1 MIEENPW
8 KKRFERERAARKE
21 AEQLL
26 EAKSAE
32 VYEINKNLE
41 KLVYERTIA
50 LEEALKSANIAKEA
64 KSNFLAKMSHEIR
77 TPMNGIIGFTQLISQ
92 TDLNE
97 KQEEYINIIT
107 SSTQTLLSVIND
119 ILDYSK
125 IESGKLVPEIIET
138 NILEEL
144 NNIFSLFKNSAK
156 AKNINYILSIDDKI
170 DTFLYSD
177 IHKIKQV
184 VSNLIN
190 NALKFTPENKKV
202 SLNISLLKDDLEYQE
217 IVFYVEDEGIGI
229 PLDKQKKIF
238 EAFSQA
244 DESTSRK
251 YGGTGLGLNI
261 SSSIINLLGGTLEV
275 ESIENIGSKFFFTL
289 KLKKCKNISTKDLTK
304 ITIPKLNNNDLKI
317 LVVDDN
323 QVNLLIIS
331 EVLKKLNINY
341 LLAENGQIAIDL
353 CKENLFDIILMD
365 INMPILNGLEA
376 TNILKNQYKIKTPII
391 ALTANSL
398 EGDKNKYLEE
408 GFDDYLSK
416 PFNIND
422 FLELVKKF
430 LIKEPLAN
438 STIIN

>member
-190 NALKFTPENKKV
+190 NALKFTPENKKI

-430 LIKEPLAN
+430 LIKN
-438 STIIN
+438 

>member
-8 KKRFERERAARKE
+8 KKRFERERAARKG

-261 SSSIINLLGGTLEV
+261 SSSIINSLGGTLEV

-430 LIKEPLAN
+430 LIKN
-438 STIIN
+438 

>member
-1 MIEENPW
+1 MIEESPW
-8 KKRFERERAARKE
+8 KKRFERERTARKE

-32 VYEINKNLE
+32 VYEVNKNLE

-92 TDLNE
+92 TSLDE
-97 KQEEYINIIT
+97 KQQEYINIIS
-107 SSTQTLLSVIND
+107 SSTQTLLSIIND

-125 IESGKLVPEIIET
+125 IESGKLIPEIIET

-144 NNIFSLFKNSAK
+144 NNIFSLFENSAK
-156 AKNINYILSIDDKI
+156 AKNINYKLNIDDKI
-170 DTFLYSD
+170 DKFLYSD

-184 VSNLIN
+184 ISNLIN
-190 NALKFTPENKKV
+190 NALKFTPENKSV
-202 SLNISLLKDDLEYQE
+202 SLNVSLLNDDLEYQE
-217 IVFYVEDEGIGI
+217 IVFCVEDEGIGI
-229 PLDKQKKIF
+229 PKEKQKKIF

-261 SSSIINLLGGTLEV
+261 SSSIIDLLGGTLEV
-275 ESIENIGSKFFFTL
+275 QSSENTGSKFFFTL
-289 KLKKCKNISTKDLTK
+289 KLKKCKSASTKTQTK
-304 ITIPKLNNNDLKI
+304 VTIPTLNKNDLKI

-323 QVNLLIIS
+323 QVNLLIIA
-331 EVLKKLNINY
+331 EILKKLNIDY
-341 LLAENGQIAIDL
+341 VLAQNGQIAIDL
-353 CKENLFDIILMD
+353 CKDVGFDIILMD
-365 INMPILNGLEA
+365 INMPVLNGLEA
-376 TNILKNQYKIKTPII
+376 TEILKNQYKIKTPII

-398 EGDKNKYLEE
+398 EGDKNKYLEH

-416 PFNIND
+416 PFNINA
-422 FLELVKKF
+422 FLELIEKF
-430 LIKEPLAN
+430 LTK
-438 STIIN
+438 S

>member
-8 KKRFERERAARKE
+8 KKRFERERAARKG

-430 LIKEPLAN
+430 LIKN
-438 STIIN
+438 

>member
-1 MIEENPW
+1 MIKENPW

-430 LIKEPLAN
+430 LIKN
-438 STIIN
+438 

>member
-430 LIKEPLAN
+430 LIKN
-438 STIIN
+438 

>member
-430 LIKEPLAN
+430 LIEN
-438 STIIN
+438 

>member
-97 KQEEYINIIT
+97 EQEEYINIIT

-430 LIKEPLAN
+430 LIKN
-438 STIIN
+438 

>member
-190 NALKFTPENKKV
+190 NALKFTPENKKI

-217 IVFYVEDEGIGI
+217 IVFCVEDEGIGI
-229 PLDKQKKIF
+229 PHDKQKKIF

-275 ESIENIGSKFFFTL
+275 KSIENIGSKFFFTL

-430 LIKEPLAN
+430 LIKN
-438 STIIN
+438 

>member
-275 ESIENIGSKFFFTL
+275 KSIENIGSKFFFTL

-430 LIKEPLAN
+430 LIKN
-438 STIIN
+438 

>member
-156 AKNINYILSIDDKI
+156 TKNINYILSIDDKI

-217 IVFYVEDEGIGI
+217 IVFYVEDEGIDI

-430 LIKEPLAN
+430 LIKN
-438 STIIN
+438 

>member
-1 MIEENPW
+1 
-8 KKRFERERAARKE
+8 
-21 AEQLL
+21 
-26 EAKSAE
+26 
-32 VYEINKNLE
+32 
-41 KLVYERTIA
+41 
-50 LEEALKSANIAKEA
+50 
-64 KSNFLAKMSHEIR
+64 MS
-77 TPMNGIIGFTQLISQ
+77 
-92 TDLNE
+92 
-97 KQEEYINIIT
+97 EY
-107 SSTQTLLSVIND
+107 
-119 ILDYSK
+119 
-125 IESGKLVPEIIET
+125 
-138 NILEEL
+138 
-144 NNIFSLFKNSAK
+144 
-156 AKNINYILSIDDKI
+156 
-170 DTFLYSD
+170 
-177 IHKIKQV
+177 
-184 VSNLIN
+184 
-190 NALKFTPENKKV
+190 KKV

-430 LIKEPLAN
+430 LIKN
-438 STIIN
+438 

>member
-97 KQEEYINIIT
+97 EQEEYINIIT

-156 AKNINYILSIDDKI
+156 TKNINYILSIDDKI

-430 LIKEPLAN
+430 LIKN
-438 STIIN
+438 

>member
-97 KQEEYINIIT
+97 EQEEYINIIT

-217 IVFYVEDEGIGI
+217 IVFCVEDEGIGI
-229 PLDKQKKIF
+229 PHDKQKKIF

-275 ESIENIGSKFFFTL
+275 KSIENIGSKFFFTL

-430 LIKEPLAN
+430 LIKN
-438 STIIN
+438 

>member
-1 MIEENPW
+1 MIEESPW

-430 LIKEPLAN
+430 LIKN
-438 STIIN
+438 

>member
-156 AKNINYILSIDDKI
+156 TKNINYILSIDDKI

-430 LIKEPLAN
+430 LIKN
-438 STIIN
+438 

>member
-229 PLDKQKKIF
+229 PHDKQKKIF
-238 EAFSQA
+238 EGYLIFYQ
-244 DESTSRK
+244 K
-251 YGGTGLGLNI
+251 LHI
-261 SSSIINLLGGTLEV
+261 S
-275 ESIENIGSKFFFTL
+275 
-289 KLKKCKNISTKDLTK
+289 
-304 ITIPKLNNNDLKI
+304 
-317 LVVDDN
+317 
-323 QVNLLIIS
+323 
-331 EVLKKLNINY
+331 
-341 LLAENGQIAIDL
+341 
-353 CKENLFDIILMD
+353 
-365 INMPILNGLEA
+365 
-376 TNILKNQYKIKTPII
+376 
-391 ALTANSL
+391 
-398 EGDKNKYLEE
+398 
-408 GFDDYLSK
+408 
-416 PFNIND
+416 
-422 FLELVKKF
+422 
-430 LIKEPLAN
+430 
-438 STIIN
+438 